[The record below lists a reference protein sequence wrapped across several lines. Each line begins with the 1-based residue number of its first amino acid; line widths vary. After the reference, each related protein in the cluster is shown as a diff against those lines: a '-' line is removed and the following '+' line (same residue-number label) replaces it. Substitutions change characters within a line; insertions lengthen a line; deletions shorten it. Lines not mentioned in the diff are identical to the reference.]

1 MSESGFPC
9 TGCGACCM
17 VIGKVLSNVDCLDN
31 PVLRAAVEVFPYK
44 ADENGVCEKLID
56 NKCSVYDDR
65 PIMCNVAALGQLL
78 GRNPYEFYS
87 ENIKYCNQLIDLFGL
102 DESYKITQEGLK

>member
-1 MSESGFPC
+1 MSVG
-9 TGCGACCM
+9 
-17 VIGKVLSNVDCLDN
+17 IILNNVEAQTD
-31 PVLRAAVEVFPYK
+31 PVLRAVIETFPHK
-44 ADENGVCEKLID
+44 VDENGVCEKLVD

-65 PIMCNVAALGQLL
+65 PIMCNVSALGQLL

-102 DESYKITQEGLK
+102 DESYKITQ